1 MGHQIKAW
9 DERNGVSKAIVNGV
23 HQVAGQVT
31 TAIKGMADQNRANAY
46 PPQ

>member
-23 HQVAGQVT
+23 QQVAGQVT
-31 TAIKGMADQNRANAY
+31 TAIKGMAEQNRSNSY
-46 PPQ
+46 NPQ